1 MIFIDKKKVVDR
13 FGQRSIIE
21 NYRATKKA
29 RNMNSIIIKNFDDDL
44 IIRLQKRAEY
54 SGRSL
59 EAEAKEILRVVLTE
73 SEENSLHL
81 ADKIKERFS
90 HFGDIEIP
98 IISRDPLR
106 EIPNFE
112 D

>member
-1 MIFIDKKKVVDR
+1 
-13 FGQRSIIE
+13 
-21 NYRATKKA
+21 
-29 RNMNSIIIKNFDDDL
+29 MNSIIIENFDYDL
-44 IIRLQKRAEY
+44 IVRLKKRAEY

-106 EIPNFE
+106 GIPNFE

>member
-1 MIFIDKKKVVDR
+1 
-13 FGQRSIIE
+13 
-21 NYRATKKA
+21 
-29 RNMNSIIIKNFDDDL
+29 MNSIIIENFDYDL
-44 IIRLQKRAEY
+44 IVRLKKRAEY

-90 HFGDIEIP
+90 HFGDIY
-98 IISRDPLR
+98 
-106 EIPNFE
+106 
-112 D
+112 